1 MSRRNAAEKRPVLP
15 DPQFNNRLA
24 SMMVHRLMKH
34 GKKSTAQKILSD
46 AFGLINER
54 TGSDPIELFETAVK
68 NVTPLVE
75 VRARRVGGATYQV
88 PMEVRQ
94 ERGTAMALRWLVNF
108 SRSRNGRS
116 MAQKLAGELMDAANE
131 AGNAVRKREETH
143 KMAEANKAFAPYFDL
158 DCLRSLTPAVS
169 RVPLTM

>member
-34 GKKSTAQKILSD
+34 GKKSTAQRILSD
-46 AFGLINER
+46 AFGLINDR

-88 PMEVRQ
+88 PVEVRS
-94 ERGTAMALRWLVNF
+94 ERSQALAIRWIIN
-108 SRSRNGRS
+108 SSRNRAEKS
-116 MAQKLAGELMDAANE
+116 MIDRLGAELIE
-131 AGNAVRKREETH
+131 ASTNKGNSVKKREDTH
-143 KMAEANKAFAPYFDL
+143 KMAEANKAFAHY
-158 DCLRSLTPAVS
+158 RW
-169 RVPLTM
+169 

>member
-24 SMMVHRLMKH
+24 SMKVHRLMKH

-75 VRARRVGGATYQV
+75 VRAR
-88 PMEVRQ
+88 
-94 ERGTAMALRWLVNF
+94 
-108 SRSRNGRS
+108 S
-116 MAQKLAGELMDAANE
+116 
-131 AGNAVRKREETH
+131 
-143 KMAEANKAFAPYFDL
+143 
-158 DCLRSLTPAVS
+158 AVS
-169 RVPLTM
+169 YTHLLAHETREDLVWRLVR